1 MLFRVLIQTHQ
12 LFVGGDGVSR
22 HSQDELLIPC
32 PHHLSRAYLSKNSRV
47 MRRIPNSPGSYS
59 RLVGIGCLLCR
70 MQQARKALEHA
81 SFQQTVPVS
90 TPDVMLDVR
99 RTPPSQPLQ
108 KRRSRGSGILV
119 FGFVMILIAGI
130 VGFYV
135 STSRVA
141 DSRARIAT
149 PIAVI
154 KTAPA
159 EIPYPTYL
167 PDGDNTHP
175 VYFHVCIGRTPRF
188 KDFAYEVKI
197 ERYNQ
202 SNIDGETFS
211 IHHTGFGSN
220 QCYRISGAGAQ
231 I

>member
-1 MLFRVLIQTHQ
+1 
-12 LFVGGDGVSR
+12 
-22 HSQDELLIPC
+22 
-32 PHHLSRAYLSKNSRV
+32 

-135 STSRVA
+135 STSRVD

-167 PDGDNTHP
+167 PGKGTFALHDSLRDDSKGYEWNPPNYPDCVFKGGGLHVSVYGDNTHP